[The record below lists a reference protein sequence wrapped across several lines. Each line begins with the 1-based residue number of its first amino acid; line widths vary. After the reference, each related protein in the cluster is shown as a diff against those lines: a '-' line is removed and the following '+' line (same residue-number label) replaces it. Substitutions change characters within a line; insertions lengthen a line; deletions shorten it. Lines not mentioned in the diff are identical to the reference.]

1 MHPENIGKSLGFRI
15 FTGSKEKAHR
25 EQMGYVRTGIFCK
38 KKWKCGVKKVWYE
51 PFFKITSRGNLKVAI
66 NWKLIKIILA
76 KKFITLLIILSFE
89 GAVTLSL
96 NKIIVMIFMF
106 LNLTLSKCLLHFED

>member
-1 MHPENIGKSLGFRI
+1 MFS
-15 FTGSKEKAHR
+15 GSKEKAHR

-76 KKFITLLIILSFE
+76 KKVITLLIILSFE